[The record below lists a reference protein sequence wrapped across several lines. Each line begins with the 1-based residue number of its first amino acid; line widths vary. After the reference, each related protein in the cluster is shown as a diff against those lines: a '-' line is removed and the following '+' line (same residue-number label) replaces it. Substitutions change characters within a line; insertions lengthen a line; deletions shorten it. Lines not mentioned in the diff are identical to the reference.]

1 MRIIHGEGYSNDDRK
16 KMSVLIY
23 KNIIMGIQIMIE
35 AMEDLEISYT
45 DPNNEVRWGGEGV
58 RGEGRGR
65 GERREGKDRIVQ
77 KFLTTLHFMFFCI
90 FRQQQA

>member
-45 DPNNEVRWGGEGV
+45 DPNNEVRGG
-58 RGEGRGR
+58 
-65 GERREGKDRIVQ
+65 GKG
-77 KFLTTLHFMFFCI
+77 
-90 FRQQQA
+90 